1 MDSLRNLVSQY
12 LRAAWRRRWSGVI
25 VAWLACGAGWAG
37 VYSIPNSYESG
48 ARLFVDADAILTP
61 LLRGIAADSAP
72 TTQLEILQRTL
83 LSRPNLE
90 KLISKTDL
98 DLTLNGQSDRERL
111 MTRLAAEIKVVPQT
125 KNLFTIT
132 YRDKSPKVAHDV
144 VQTLLTIFVESA
156 TGSNRTDM
164 ENARRFLERQIA
176 SFEQDLRGAEKRR
189 AEFRARYVDILPN
202 ESNPNVPALEG
213 ARATASALDG
223 KLQDAMVSRD
233 ALKQEVENT
242 PSMLVVESGIAGFL
256 PNQRG
261 PGVPIPRTPLAEAE
275 DQLRVLLLKDTE
287 IHPDVVA
294 QRKLI
299 ASLRGEEARTAAA
312 AKATAAAAAVAVTP
326 NTPAPTDPNQLRRS
340 VPNPVYDQ
348 LKVKLIEAD
357 TQIVSLQRQRD
368 DAIRYR
374 DKLEKMQREQP
385 GLLAEYQN
393 MDRDYNVKRRN
404 YEELLSRLQSANIAQ
419 AADTQADKIKL
430 QVIDP
435 PEIPHLPA
443 APNRMLLITGVL
455 FAGMAAGVG
464 VTLLFGQMD
473 RSFSTVDDLR
483 GLGLPVL
490 GGISVL
496 GMAPLRQRLMTVL
509 RFGFAVAVLVGT
521 YGVLMIIILRK
532 TALI

>member
-1 MDSLRNLVSQY
+1 MDSIRNLITQY
-12 LRAAWRRRWSGVI
+12 LRAAWRRRWTGVI
-25 VAWLACGAGWAG
+25 VAWLTCGVGWVG
-37 VYSIPNSYESG
+37 VYTIPNTFESA
-48 ARLFVDADAILTP
+48 ARLFVDADAVLTP

-98 DLTLNGQSDRERL
+98 DLTLNGQSDRERM
-111 MTRLAAEIKVVPQT
+111 MTRLAVDIKVVPQT

-132 YRDKSPKVAHDV
+132 YRDKSAKVAHDV

-156 TGSNRTDM
+156 TGTNRTDM

-176 SFEQDLRGAEKRR
+176 SYEQQLRGAEKRR

-202 ESNPNVPALEG
+202 ETNPNVPALEG
-213 ARATASALDG
+213 ARVSAAMLEG
-223 KLQDAMVSRD
+223 KLQDALVSRD

-242 PSMLVVESGIAGFL
+242 PSMLVVESGLAAMTPAQAMAAGM
-256 PNQRG
+256 
-261 PGVPIPRTPLAEAE
+261 PGARNPVAEAE
-275 DQLRVLLLKDTE
+275 DQLRGLLLKDTE
-287 IHPDVVA
+287 NHPDVIA

-299 ASLRGEEARTAAA
+299 ASLKAEEAKYASAAAARTAAA
-312 AKATAAAAAVAVTP
+312 ATATPVAAAP
-326 NTPAPTDPNQLRRS
+326 DPNLLKRS
-340 VPNPVYDQ
+340 VPNPIYDQ

-368 DAIRYR
+368 EAVRYR
-374 DKLEKMQREQP
+374 DRLEKMQREQP
-385 GLLAEYQN
+385 GLMAEYQN
-393 MDRDYNVKRRN
+393 MDRDYSVLRRN

-419 AADTQADKIKL
+419 AADTQADKVKL

-435 PEIPHLPA
+435 PEIPRLPV
-443 APNRMLLITGVL
+443 APNRLLLITGVL
-455 FAGMAAGVG
+455 FAGIAAGAG
-464 VTLLFGQMD
+464 VTVLFGQMD

-483 GLGLPVL
+483 ALGLPVL

-509 RFGFAVAVLVGT
+509 RFGFAVAILVGV
-521 YGVLMIIILRK
+521 YGGLMVQLLR
-532 TALI
+532 TAALI